1 MSSYDTCRFKYKP
14 ITVEYDLTNFGRTP
28 EPFIDTIA
36 QWGIDYR
43 ETLFGKKEF

>member
-1 MSSYDTCRFKYKP
+1 M
-14 ITVEYDLTNFGRTP
+14 TVEYDLTNFGRTP